1 MELNIEDFDALRKHL
16 AKTVCGREPSDIATL
31 PGGVSNRT
39 VRVTWSDGQ
48 AWVLKQA
55 LEKLRVKEDWFSSPD
70 RIHVEAKALRWLN
83 RLAPAGMTPDFLF
96 EDVPNHLLA
105 MEAVPRGYENWKS
118 MLLSG
123 HIVPNYFEQF
133 GFLLGTVHR
142 KSSEAGPELSHTF
155 ADTRYFESLRLDP
168 YYGYAARKAATAAGF
183 LTTLSRETL
192 RHKLSLVH
200 GDFSPKNVLIY
211 QDKLILLDYE
221 VVHFGDPAFD
231 LGFALT
237 HFLSKANHL
246 PSHRAAFGDAAVLF
260 WQSYTGE
267 VAPLHWEGVESR
279 AARHTLA
286 CLLARVLGKS
296 PLEYLTSD
304 EAARQRDLVIKFMA
318 RPPVHVRDLIAK
330 FLRQIE
336 TYGEN

>member
-1 MELNIEDFDALRKHL
+1 MELDIEDFDALRKYL
-16 AKTVCGREPSDIATL
+16 ALQVLGQEPALIKTL
-31 PGGVSNRT
+31 PGGISNRT
-39 VRVTWSDGQ
+39 VQVTWNDGR

-55 LEKLRVKEDWFSSPD
+55 LERLRVKEDWFSSPE
-70 RIHVEAKALRWLN
+70 RIHVEARALRWLN
-83 RLAPAGMTPDFLF
+83 RLAPPGMTPTILF

-105 MEAVPRGYENWKS
+105 MEAVPEGHENWKA

-123 HIVPNYFEQF
+123 RISPEHCEHF
-133 GFLLGTVHR
+133 GALLGIIHR
-142 KSSEAGPELSHTF
+142 KSSEAGAELSRAF
-155 ADTRYFESLRLDP
+155 ADTGYFESLRLDP
-168 YYGYAARKAATAAGF
+168 YYGNTARKVPSAAGF

-200 GDFSPKNVLIY
+200 GDFSPKNVLVY

-246 PSHRAAFGDAAVLF
+246 RPYRAAFGEAASLF
-260 WQSYTGE
+260 WQSYARE
-267 VAPLHWEGVESR
+267 VALLHWEDLQSR
-279 AARHTLA
+279 AVRHTLA
-286 CLLARVLGKS
+286 CLLARVMGKS
-296 PLEYLTSD
+296 PLEYLTNH
-304 EAARQRDLVIKFMA
+304 EAARQRDVVIKLMA
-318 RPPVHVRDLIAK
+318 QPPLYVSDLIAE

-336 TYGEN
+336 AHVEN